1 MTQSTCRHSGTLALA
16 TALLIAVTAGIPA
29 AARSDSRDNALI
41 SGEMLQ
47 ALLPSPDGWTRVG
60 GRIAEVSISDRIA
73 YTYADAQLT
82 RDAMRMR
89 VTVADSD
96 GAADVL
102 SFLAT
107 MVVTLPDDF
116 TQVLKPATTIT
127 RSSYKTWPAAERW
140 DGAQLKGDL
149 TVVVAGRFVVS
160 VEGSG
165 LDLPQ
170 RMFEVIGPMDLKA
183 LAALR

>member
-1 MTQSTCRHSGTLALA
+1 M
-16 TALLIAVTAGIPA
+16 PA
-29 AARSDSRDNALI
+29 AARSDSPANSLVN
-41 SGEMLQ
+41 GEMLQ
-47 ALLPSPDGWTRVG
+47 TLLPAPEGWTKVG
-60 GRIAEVSISDRIA
+60 GRIAEVSITEKLA
-73 YTYADAQLT
+73 YTYADAVFT
-82 RDAMRMR
+82 KDAMRVR
-89 VTVADSD
+89 VTAADTD

-102 SFLAT
+102 SAIAT

-127 RSSYKTWPAAERW
+127 RSTYKTWPAAERW
-140 DGAQLKGDL
+140 DSVQLKGDL

-165 LDLPQ
+165 LDTPQ
-170 RMFEVIGPMDLKA
+170 RLFEVIDPLDVKA